1 MNRQVAGGVVDKSRP
16 MLAQI
21 IRFVKYYY
29 STSSLQVA
37 LSCSKD
43 FASIRKQGGR
53 AHCASWEGFAGGLE
67 EEQEKETST
76 TPPLHNPTRKD
87 GAPAG
92 RIKRQDQKPVPPA
105 KGGKTDFVS
114 SASGL
119 AIVPAELDLED

>member
-76 TPPLHNPTRKD
+76 TPPMHNPKNAT
-87 GAPAG
+87 
-92 RIKRQDQKPVPPA
+92 
-105 KGGKTDFVS
+105 
-114 SASGL
+114 
-119 AIVPAELDLED
+119 PAERNQRACSKSGDTYP